1 MLPSVARSKEL
12 FINERKYYEEN
23 KKQQKSIIQNLAKIQ
38 HDGIPT
44 RLLDFTI
51 DPLVA
56 LFFAT
61 QENERSDASVYV
73 FIRNGYSS
81 TSREVILSS
90 CVAMKKKSLFR
101 RYC

>member
-1 MLPSVARSKEL
+1 MLPSVARSEEL
-12 FINERKYYEEN
+12 FINEQNYYEEN
-23 KKQQKSIIQNLAKIQ
+23 KKQQKSIIQNLAKMQ

-44 RLLDFTI
+44 RLLDFTT

-61 QENERSDASVYV
+61 QENERTDSSVYV
-73 FIRNGYSS
+73 FIRNGYSP
-81 TSREVILSS
+81 TSREVKLSS
-90 CVAMKKKSLFR
+90 FVATKKTLFR